1 MLGERRGQ
9 GSCGR
14 AITRAINEME
24 TIMQAR
30 HEANRYVPR
39 KDRMGLG
46 AVVLAIVVSLAGA
59 CVVIVES
66 TSEPAAHQR
75 LTIATAE

>member
-1 MLGERRGQ
+1 
-9 GSCGR
+9 
-14 AITRAINEME
+14 
-24 TIMQAR
+24 MQPR

-39 KDRMGLG
+39 KDRIGLG

-66 TSEPAAHQR
+66 TSAPAARDR

>member
-1 MLGERRGQ
+1 
-9 GSCGR
+9 
-14 AITRAINEME
+14 
-24 TIMQAR
+24 MQAR